1 MGLKSYSKNNWKINL
16 FLVFVFLA
24 TGGIVYRL
32 FNLTFVRH
40 SDYTKSAKAQ
50 YENPSSQ
57 LADRGNIYFSDTLGS
72 KYLAAT
78 NQKFYYLYSNNSTIS
93 SADDVAGKLTGVL
106 GVSKE
111 ELVVKLLPKEKK
123 YVVLT
128 ERLSDSQADKIKS
141 LKIAGVEA
149 ARAIERVYPKGDP

>member
-57 LADRGNIYFSDTLGS
+57 LADRGNIYFSNTLGS
-72 KYLAAT
+72 KYLVAT
-78 NQKFYYLYSNNSTIS
+78 NQK
-93 SADDVAGKLTGVL
+93 
-106 GVSKE
+106 
-111 ELVVKLLPKEKK
+111 
-123 YVVLT
+123 
-128 ERLSDSQADKIKS
+128 
-141 LKIAGVEA
+141 
-149 ARAIERVYPKGDP
+149 